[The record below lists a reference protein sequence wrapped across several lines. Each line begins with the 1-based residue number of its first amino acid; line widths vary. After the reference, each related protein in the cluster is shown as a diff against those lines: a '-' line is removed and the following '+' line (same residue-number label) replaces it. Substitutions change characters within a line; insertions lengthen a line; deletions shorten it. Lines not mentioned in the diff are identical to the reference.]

1 MRPCSSTTSSWKPRC
16 RQLWAKWLL
25 WEMSESAELSTGY
38 IFTHRISSKPSSIC
52 IYVFTNACMKYIYMY
67 MRDSP
72 TLLWEQTCL
81 YKCNIVH
88 FGVHAVRRL
97 EVSCARC
104 SHTQKLRDV
113 WHFLPTH
120 VEPYKLLQWF
130 GSSLNAC
137 NIFLYTLIRAHWIS
151 SRMLFTNLPLQ
162 QIVLPMACWHQNNW
176 GEAVREKWNLECT
189 SNVYINIPF
198 RYWWSLCV
206 WINNVKFKQIHIIA
220 TEPSTLQ
227 EYWYPPRFIGIC
239 QLFSLSLSWQAS
251 YGAETEVDCCA
262 AECSGW

>member
-1 MRPCSSTTSSWKPRC
+1 
-16 RQLWAKWLL
+16 
-25 WEMSESAELSTGY
+25 
-38 IFTHRISSKPSSIC
+38 
-52 IYVFTNACMKYIYMY
+52 MY

-137 NIFLYTLIRAHWIS
+137 NIFLYTLIRAH
-151 SRMLFTNLPLQ
+151 
-162 QIVLPMACWHQNNW
+162 
-176 GEAVREKWNLECT
+176 
-189 SNVYINIPF
+189 
-198 RYWWSLCV
+198 
-206 WINNVKFKQIHIIA
+206 
-220 TEPSTLQ
+220 
-227 EYWYPPRFIGIC
+227 
-239 QLFSLSLSWQAS
+239 
-251 YGAETEVDCCA
+251 
-262 AECSGW
+262 